1 MDKEKEFRERI
12 FKDIDKVSMSVRQ
25 IKDRDASRFYSGD
38 EEMFVSVM
46 FVRGVIDKLLP
57 DLN

>member
-1 MDKEKEFRERI
+1 VVYMDKEKEFRERI

-38 EEMFVSVM
+38 EEIKS
-46 FVRGVIDKLLP
+46 
-57 DLN
+57 